1 MTDPFRAGL
10 VAVIGRPNVGKS
22 TLVNALV
29 GADVSIVSARP
40 QTTRHRI
47 LGIATDAHGQLVL
60 VDTPGLHRAEG
71 NAMSR
76 YLNRAARGAVA
87 DVHAAALVV
96 AAGRWNDEDS
106 LACAALAE
114 AGLPV
119 LLVINKIDQIKDK
132 STLLPFI
139 AEHTAERAFAAVH
152 PVSALKKTGLDA
164 LRASLLASMPESAP
178 LFAEDQ
184 ITDRSERFL
193 AGEMVREQL
202 MRRLGDEVPYAAT
215 TEVERFEEDGEMLR
229 IAVVIWLERENHKA
243 IVIGRGG
250 ERIKAIAAQA
260 RIAMERLFGRKVFL
274 EVWCKVREGWADD
287 ESALQRF
294 GYRD

>member
-1 MTDPFRAGL
+1 MSESFCAGM

-29 GADVSIVSARP
+29 GTDVSIVSARP

-47 LGIATDAHGQLVL
+47 LGIATDARGQLVL
-60 VDTPGLHRAEG
+60 VDTPGLHRARG

-87 DVHAAALVV
+87 EVHAAALVV

-106 LACAALAE
+106 LAYAALSE

-119 LLVINKIDQIKDK
+119 VLVINKVDQTRDK

-139 AEHTAERAFAAVH
+139 AANTAERTFAAVH
-152 PVSALKKTGLDA
+152 PVSALKRTGLDA
-164 LRASLLASMPESAP
+164 LRADLLALMPESEP

-193 AGEMVREQL
+193 AGELVREQL

-215 TEVERFEEDGEMLR
+215 TEVERFQEDGDMLR
-229 IAVVIWLERENHKA
+229 IAVVIWLERENHKP
-243 IVIGRGG
+243 IVIGRSG

-260 RIAMERLFGRKVFL
+260 RMAMERLFGRRVFL

-287 ESALQRF
+287 EAALQRF
-294 GYRD
+294 GYRV